1 MLRRGEKKGYFL
13 SLINLF
19 FFAKNNEEEGGR
31 EGEESRN
38 S

>member
-13 SLINLF
+13 SLINLS
-19 FFAKNNEEEGGR
+19 FAKNNEEEGGR